1 MSKRDH
7 LAALKEALAPPLSEA
22 HILAQTRLALSRL
35 RTPSGQRAC
44 VCWRQAVGSF
54 RHLYSDGIIKIG
66 VEGMADIGG
75 VLSDGRCLQVETKT
89 ATGRLREAQIAWR
102 EMVISMGGLYVLA
115 RSPDDACRAVLEALK

>member
-1 MSKRDH
+1 VTRP
-7 LAALKEALAPPLSEA
+7 AAVREARPPGLSEA

-35 RTPSGQRAC
+35 RTPDNKRAC

-54 RHLYSDGIIKIG
+54 RHLYNDGTIKVG

-89 ATGRLREAQIAWR
+89 ATGRLREAQVAWR
-102 EMVISMGGLYVLA
+102 EMTISMGGLYVLA
-115 RSPDDACRAVLEALK
+115 RSPEDACRAVLEALCKR

>member
-1 MSKRDH
+1 MTAP
-7 LAALKEALAPPLSEA
+7 AAVREARPAGLSEA
-22 HILAQTRLALSRL
+22 VILANTRLALSRL
-35 RTPSGQRAC
+35 KLPNGQRAC

-89 ATGRLREAQIAWR
+89 ATGRLREAQVAWR
-102 EMVISMGGLYVLA
+102 EMTISMGGLYVLA
-115 RSPDDACRAVLEALK
+115 RSPDEACRAVMEALKC